1 MGVDRV
7 ITERKRDMAEK
18 NDKKRM
24 ILIWDSGGIE
34 MYDVSELPDEK
45 KRMLRESAGSYL
57 GSGDEPSEEL
67 RNSGLLV
74 HPLTGDLGSLFK
86 CPRLDSNK
94 SHRAD
99 EVVLLGFAL

>member
-45 KRMLRESAGSYL
+45 KRMLRESAGTYF
-57 GSGDEPSEEL
+57 GAEDEPSAEL
-67 RNSGLLV
+67 EKSGLIWN
-74 HPLTGDLGSLFK
+74 PSSGEPGSLFE